1 MRSFF
6 KALFYIVGV
15 VCIIIIALIIIGVIM
30 DASSGFP
37 SDSYSRLVEDSDE
50 HILGVKYGSP
60 SSYPDITYAN
70 AFGNFFGSPKWKYFR
85 GSTDN
90 SSKVYDVVEFTGS
103 CMYRD
108 VEVDAR
114 IQFTISDDGETFEAT
129 FLSFNDIPQ
138 NNILL
143 NALIEKAFSE
153 YQEQQKMSSQELKP
167 VG

>member
-1 MRSFF
+1 M
-6 KALFYIVGV
+6 
-15 VCIIIIALIIIGVIM
+15 
-30 DASSGFP
+30 
-37 SDSYSRLVEDSDE
+37 
-50 HILGVKYGSP
+50 
-60 SSYPDITYAN
+60 
-70 AFGNFFGSPKWKYFR
+70 
-85 GSTDN
+85 
-90 SSKVYDVVEFTGS
+90 YDVVEFTGS